1 MTAPVVAPV
10 ATLIVTLVVFLF
22 MLAEARLASAHERT
36 LRARGAIEPADDVY
50 RTMSWAYP
58 ACFLAMGIEGAVI
71 GRSPG
76 SVTLLGVV
84 LFAAAKALKY
94 WAISTLGDR
103 WTFRVLVPPG
113 EPRVTKGPYAWLRHP
128 NYVAVVGELISFGLI
143 AGALISCVVSVLGFG
158 GLIRR
163 RMRVEERVLGGYT
176 DPTS

>member
-1 MTAPVVAPV
+1 MTATVVVTV
-10 ATLIVTLVVFLF
+10 ATLVVFLF
-22 MLAEARLASAHERT
+22 MLAETRLASAHERT

-50 RTMSWAYP
+50 QTMRWAYP
-58 ACFLAMGIEGAVI
+58 ACFLAMGVEGAVI

-76 SVTLLGVV
+76 VVTLLGVV
-84 LFAAAKALKY
+84 WFAAAKGLKY

-113 EPRVTKGPYAWLRHP
+113 EPLVTRGPYVWLRHP
-128 NYVAVVGELISFGLI
+128 NYVAVAAELISFGLI
-143 AGALISCVVSVLGFG
+143 AGALMSCVVSVLGFG